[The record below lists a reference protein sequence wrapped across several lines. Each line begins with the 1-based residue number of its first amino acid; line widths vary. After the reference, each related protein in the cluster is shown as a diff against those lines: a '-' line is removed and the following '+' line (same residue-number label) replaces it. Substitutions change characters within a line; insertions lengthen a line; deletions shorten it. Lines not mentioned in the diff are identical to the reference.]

1 MDLTEIE
8 LSAERGNPT
17 RIAGELLSVAGF
29 SEGTIDC
36 YEVLDGGNP
45 VMSQVFRVYL
55 SGDSDS
61 PKTAIV
67 KVPARDSADRRRE
80 AATGSYAREIEVYDL
95 LKDMQGE
102 FQPSIYSSM
111 YDSESKTAALL
122 IEDLGSMPHR
132 SDFDIEMVHRVLA
145 NLAEIHRRFWC
156 DEGLGRAWWIRESR
170 HADIFNEEPSRF
182 ASNWQILKSTP
193 GLHPCD
199 EPEVNRVGEYL
210 SYELPTVLYHLDR
223 RPPTLTHGDLHTANM
238 MLRRDGLCINPVLI
252 DWQDA
257 VYGGASSD
265 VAKFLST
272 TLGADVAKSD
282 FHELIASYH
291 RCLDSR
297 IQSSYPYAVFRRDVM
312 LSLLGTFANYV
323 IAADTRCESSPSAS
337 AVNSSLRRVSAVIN
351 VVKPIDWL

>member
-102 FQPSIYSSM
+102 FQPSVYSSM

-170 HADIFNEEPSRF
+170 HADIFNEEHFTFCIQLANSE
-182 ASNWQILKSTP
+182 KHP
-193 GLHPCD
+193 GL
-199 EPEVNRVGEYL
+199 
-210 SYELPTVLYHLDR
+210 
-223 RPPTLTHGDLHTANM
+223 A
-238 MLRRDGLCINPVLI
+238 
-252 DWQDA
+252 
-257 VYGGASSD
+257 
-265 VAKFLST
+265 
-272 TLGADVAKSD
+272 
-282 FHELIASYH
+282 
-291 RCLDSR
+291 
-297 IQSSYPYAVFRRDVM
+297 
-312 LSLLGTFANYV
+312 
-323 IAADTRCESSPSAS
+323 
-337 AVNSSLRRVSAVIN
+337 SLRRTRS
-351 VVKPIDWL
+351 KQGW